1 MPKEIIKRWMPDR
14 DTLKKHKY
22 LSLLGDRLLDPN
34 LWHLNRR
41 SAAGSFAVG
50 LFAAWIPVP
59 LQSLLAAAGAVVC
72 RVNLPISVALV
83 WVSNPLTM
91 PLMFYSSYKMGCLLL
106 RQPVQPL
113 EFEFTWLWLKS
124 VFGTVA
130 TPVLLGT
137 LVMAILSALCGY
149 IFIRVIWEINAAR
162 KWQKRKQT
170 TDK

>member
-1 MPKEIIKRWMPDR
+1 MAFESPLGCRILRR
-14 DTLKKHKY
+14 RTLCG
-22 LSLLGDRLLDPN
+22 LDSRSL
-34 LWHLNRR
+34 
-41 SAAGSFAVG
+41 AIVA
-50 LFAAWIPVP
+50 
-59 LQSLLAAAGAVVC
+59 AAAGAIVC

-83 WVSNPLTM
+83 WASNPLTM

-149 IFIRVIWEINAAR
+149 ILIRIIWGINAAR
-162 KWQKRKQT
+162 KWQKRK
-170 TDK
+170 

>member
-1 MPKEIIKRWMPDR
+1 
-14 DTLKKHKY
+14 
-22 LSLLGDRLLDPN
+22 
-34 LWHLNRR
+34 
-41 SAAGSFAVG
+41 
-50 LFAAWIPVP
+50 
-59 LQSLLAAAGAVVC
+59 
-72 RVNLPISVALV
+72 
-83 WVSNPLTM
+83 
-91 PLMFYSSYKMGCLLL
+91 MGCLLL

-149 IFIRVIWEINAAR
+149 ILIRVIWEINAAR
-162 KWQKRKQT
+162 KWQKRKQA